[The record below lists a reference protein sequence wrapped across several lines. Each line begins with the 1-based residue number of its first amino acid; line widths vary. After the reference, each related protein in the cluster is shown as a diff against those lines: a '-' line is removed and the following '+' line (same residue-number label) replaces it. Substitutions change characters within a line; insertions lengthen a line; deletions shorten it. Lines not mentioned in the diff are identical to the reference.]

1 MQLALAGLG
10 LIGGSIARAV
20 RAEGSWSI
28 AAWSPAGRGPAA
40 AIRAG
45 VIDRAARSLD
55 DLVRDADVVVVAA
68 PPLAAIDL
76 VRELAASGLPIP
88 GATVTDVVSTKGAI
102 THAARQVGL
111 AFVGGHPMAGR
122 EASGFGAAASDL
134 FRDRPWV
141 ITEPVGG
148 GDPRVVEE
156 LARVCGA
163 RPVHAT
169 AADHDRAVAAI
180 SHLPLLAS
188 VALVEA
194 VLGAGAGSDDALARH
209 LAASGWRDMTRLARG
224 DAVMGAGIVATNRQA
239 IVDRLR
245 AYRDRIDDWL
255 AMLERDAPID
265 PDEVRARL
273 EEARER

>member
-141 ITEPVGG
+141 ITEPMGG

-156 LARVCGA
+156 LVRVCGA